1 MRRLDWRFALLL
13 FFAFLLWNLAVTPVM
28 PLYAGLVVPPTQ
40 FFLNLIEPHGAV
52 VNFADF
58 YPYVQWQT
66 TQTSATEQVS
76 FQLVSYNVVL
86 YLTCITALPDTS
98 LRDRAVFLSIGLP
111 VLYLFHIADLAMVVE
126 SRLLTALQPQHY
138 DLWESFSLWFV
149 MVKFYG
155 SFSVL
160 ALKQILPLAMVY
172 FQWQWLRRRQAGPSN
187 AVTADGD
194 A

>member
-1 MRRLDWRFALLL
+1 MKQLTWRFAFLL
-13 FFAFLLWNLAVTPVM
+13 FFAFLMWNLAVTPLM

-52 VNFADF
+52 ISFADF
-58 YPYVQWQT
+58 YPHVQWQT
-66 TQTSATEQVS
+66 TRTSAAEQVS

-98 LRDRAVFLSIGLP
+98 LRDRGLIVLGLP
-111 VLYLFHIADLAMVVE
+111 VLYLFHIADLAMIVE

-160 ALKQILPLAMVY
+160 ALKQTLPLAMVY
-172 FQWQWLRRRQAGPSN
+172 LQWQWLRRRQPGTSE

-194 A
+194 E